1 MRLPVTALAA
11 SLLAS
16 TAAQAITFTYY
27 TDRSS
32 FEAALGTLTT
42 ETFDTG
48 APTASG
54 LSITG
59 NAVTYQ
65 DSLMRD
71 RLDAE
76 TGAFTTF
83 SFGSGLIGF
92 GADFDLPGPGGTGS
106 GIIASVFSDVWT
118 DLPQQIPNTT
128 QGFLGVI
135 ADEAFTQVMFREGTQ
150 GGAAETYTLDNLT
163 FSFAAPPPP
172 APVPLPAGLPLLA
185 GALAAA
191 GLVSRRRG

>member
-42 ETFDTG
+42 ETFASG

-59 NAVTYQ
+59 SAVTYPGG
-65 DSLMRD
+65 LMRD

-83 SFGSGLIGF
+83 DFASAVIGF
-92 GADFDLPGPGGTGS
+92 GGDFDLPGPGGTGS
-106 GIIASVFSDVWT
+106 GIAASVFSGVWT
-118 DLPQQIPNTT
+118 DFPQQIPNTT
-128 QGFLGVI
+128 VGFLGVI
-135 ADEAFTQVMFREGTQ
+135 ADEAFTQIVFREGTQ
-150 GGAAETYTLDNLT
+150 GGAAETYTFDNLT
-163 FSFAAPPPP
+163 FARTLAT
-172 APVPLPAGLPLLA
+172 VPLPAGLPLMV
-185 GALAAA
+185 GALGAA
-191 GLVSRRRG
+191 GLLSRRRGG